1 MADAPVKLLRCHL
14 PGVGPAWGVVDGAD
28 VSVIAADTGTGGA
41 FLASLLQLPNPA
53 RALRT
58 GHAAGRLAWL
68 PLDALLAAPPDDAR
82 AHLLAPL
89 DRQEVWAAGVTYER
103 SRVARMDE
111 TQGAER
117 FYDLVYDAERPE
129 LFFKATPSRVAGPNA
144 PVRIR
149 ADATWNVPEPE
160 VAVLFSP
167 RLEVVGYTIGND
179 MSSRDIE
186 GQNPLYLPQAKVYRE
201 CCALGP
207 VIWLDDDPPEHRA
220 LKLTLMIERRGAVA
234 FAGETSTASMKRRF
248 AELGRWLARDNVFAS
263 GVFLLT
269 GTGLVPPND
278 FTLQAGDVVRI
289 TVPEIGTL
297 GNPVV
302 QQRG

>member
-1 MADAPVKLLRCHL
+1 MNAPPVKLVRCHL
-14 PGVGPAWGVVDGAD
+14 PGAGPAWGLVEGAEVRVVATEAGA
-28 VSVIAADTGTGGA
+28 GGA
-41 FLASLLQLPNPA
+41 FLASLVQLPNPA
-53 RALRT
+53 RALRAT
-58 GHAAGRLAWL
+58 GAGARLASL
-68 PLDALLAAPPDDAR
+68 PLEMLAVAPPDPGR
-82 AHLLAPL
+82 PHLLAPI

-111 TQGAER
+111 TKGAER

-149 ADATWNVPEPE
+149 GDATWNVPEPE
-160 VAVLFSP
+160 IAVLFSP
-167 RLEVVGYTIGND
+167 RLEIVGYTIGND

-186 GQNPLYLPQAKVYRE
+186 GQNPLYLPQAKVYRD

-207 VIWLDDDPPEHRA
+207 AIWLDEDAPEHRA
-220 LKLTLMIERRGAVA
+220 LRITLTIERAGATA

-248 AELGRWLARDNVFAS
+248 TELGAWLGRDNVFAS

-289 TVPEIGTL
+289 AVPEIGTL

-302 QQRG
+302 QTRA

>member
-68 PLDALLAAPPDDAR
+68 PLDALLTAPPDAAR

-149 ADATWNVPEPE
+149 RDSEWNVPEPE
-160 VAVLFSP
+160 VALLLSSSL
-167 RLEVVGYTIGND
+167 RIVGYTVGND
-179 MSSRDIE
+179 VSSRDIAGE
-186 GQNPLYLPQAKVYRE
+186 NPLYLPQAKLYAQS
-201 CCALGP
+201 CGLGP
-207 VIWLDDDPPEHRA
+207 VILLEPEPPDHRPFEVS
-220 LKLTLMIERRGAVA
+220 LVIERAGSAVYS
-234 FAGETSTASMKRRF
+234 GETSTGQMKRH
-248 AELGRWLARDNVFAS
+248 
-263 GVFLLT
+263 
-269 GTGLVPPND
+269 
-278 FTLQAGDVVRI
+278 
-289 TVPEIGTL
+289 
-297 GNPVV
+297 
-302 QQRG
+302 

>member
-1 MADAPVKLLRCHL
+1 MTEPPIKLLRCHL
-14 PGVGPAWGVVDGAD
+14 PGAGPAWGVVEGTD
-28 VSVIAADTGTGGA
+28 VRVVATEAATGGA
-41 FLASLLQLPNPA
+41 FLASLLQLANPA
-53 RALRT
+53 RALRS
-58 GHAAGRLAWL
+58 GHAGARLASL
-68 PLDALLAAPPDDAR
+68 PFAPLLAAAPDPAH
-82 AHLLAPL
+82 AHLLAPI

-111 TQGAER
+111 TKGAER

-149 ADATWNVPEPE
+149 GDAVWNVPEPE
-160 VAVLFSP
+160 IAVLFSP
-167 RLEVVGYTIGND
+167 RLEIVGYTIGND

-207 VIWLDDDPPEHRA
+207 VIWLDEEPPAHRA
-220 LKLTLMIERRGAVA
+220 LRITLTIERGGVVV
-234 FAGETSTASMKRRF
+234 FTGETSTASMRRRF
-248 AELGRWLARDNVFAS
+248 AELGDWLGRDNVFGS

-278 FTLQAGDVVRI
+278 FTLQAGDTVRI
-289 TVPEIGTL
+289 AVPEL
-297 GNPVV
+297 GYLENPVV

>member
-1 MADAPVKLLRCHL
+1 
-14 PGVGPAWGVVDGAD
+14 VDGAD
-28 VSVIAADTGTGGA
+28 VSVIATEAGTGGA
-41 FLASLLQLPNPA
+41 FLASLLQLPKPSL
-53 RALRT
+53 ALRT
-58 GHAAGRLAWL
+58 AHADTRLAWL
-68 PLDALLAAPPDDAR
+68 PLDALLAASPDDAR
-82 AHLLAPL
+82 PHLLAPL

-103 SRVARMDE
+103 SRAARMDE

-149 ADATWNVPEPE
+149 ADAAWSVPEPE

-207 VIWLDDDPPEHRA
+207 VIWLDDDAPEHRA
-220 LKLTLMIERRGAVA
+220 LKITMMIERRGAVA

-248 AELGRWLARDNVFAS
+248 AELGRWLGRDNVFGS

-278 FTLQAGDVVRI
+278 FTLKAGDVVRI

-302 QQRG
+302 QQRA

>member
-14 PGVGPAWGVVDGAD
+14 PGVGPAWGVVEGAD
-28 VSVIAADTGTGGA
+28 VSVIATEAAAGGA
-41 FLASLLQLPNPA
+41 FLASLLQLPHPA
-53 RALRT
+53 RTLRS
-58 GHAAGRLAWL
+58 GHAGTRLTWL
-68 PLDALLAAPPDDAR
+68 PLDSLLRASPDLAR
-82 AHLLAPL
+82 PHLLAPI
-89 DRQEVWAAGVTYER
+89 DHQEVWAAGVTYER

-111 TQGAER
+111 TKGAEH

-149 ADATWNVPEPE
+149 EDAVWNVPEPE

-167 RLEVVGYTIGND
+167 RLEIVGYTIGND

-207 VIWLDDDPPEHRA
+207 MVWLDDEPPEHRG
-220 LKLTLMIERRGAVA
+220 LKITMMIERRGAVA

-248 AELGRWLARDNVFAS
+248 TELGRWLGRDNVFAS

-278 FTLQAGDVVRI
+278 FTLKAGDVVRI
-289 TVPEIGTL
+289 TVPEIGAL
-297 GNPVV
+297 ANPVV

>member
-1 MADAPVKLLRCHL
+1 MADAPVRLLRCHL
-14 PGVGPAWGVVDGAD
+14 PGVGPAWGVVEGVD
-28 VSVIAADTGTGGA
+28 VSVIATEAATGGA

-53 RALRT
+53 RTLRG
-58 GHAAGRLAWL
+58 GHAGTRLAWL
-68 PLDALLAAPPDDAR
+68 PLDSLLRASPDLAR
-82 AHLLAPL
+82 PHLLAPI
-89 DRQEVWAAGVTYER
+89 DHQEVWAAGVTYER
-103 SRVARMDE
+103 SRIARMDE
-111 TQGAER
+111 TKGAER

-149 ADATWNVPEPE
+149 EDAVWNVPEPE

-186 GQNPLYLPQAKVYRE
+186 GENPLYLPQAKVYRE

-207 VIWLDDDPPEHRA
+207 VIWLDEDPPEHRA
-220 LKLTLMIERRGAVA
+220 LKITMLIERRGAVA

-248 AELGRWLARDNVFAS
+248 AELGRWLGRDNVFAS

-269 GTGLVPPND
+269 GAGLVPPND
-278 FTLQAGDVVRI
+278 FTLKAGDVVRI
-289 TVPEIGTL
+289 TVPEIGAL
-297 GNPVV
+297 ANPVV
-302 QQRG
+302 QGRG

>member
-1 MADAPVKLLRCHL
+1 M
-14 PGVGPAWGVVDGAD
+14 
-28 VSVIAADTGTGGA
+28 
-41 FLASLLQLPNPA
+41 
-53 RALRT
+53 
-58 GHAAGRLAWL
+58 
-68 PLDALLAAPPDDAR
+68 
-82 AHLLAPL
+82 
-89 DRQEVWAAGVTYER
+89 
-103 SRVARMDE
+103 
-111 TQGAER
+111 
-117 FYDLVYDAERPE
+117 
-129 LFFKATPSRVAGPNA
+129 
-144 PVRIR
+144 RIR

-220 LKLTLMIERRGAVA
+220 LRLALMIERRGAVA

-278 FTLQAGDVVRI
+278 FTLQDGDVVRI

>member
-1 MADAPVKLLRCHL
+1 M
-14 PGVGPAWGVVDGAD
+14 
-28 VSVIAADTGTGGA
+28 
-41 FLASLLQLPNPA
+41 
-53 RALRT
+53 
-58 GHAAGRLAWL
+58 
-68 PLDALLAAPPDDAR
+68 
-82 AHLLAPL
+82 
-89 DRQEVWAAGVTYER
+89 
-103 SRVARMDE
+103 
-111 TQGAER
+111 
-117 FYDLVYDAERPE
+117 
-129 LFFKATPSRVAGPNA
+129 
-144 PVRIR
+144 
-149 ADATWNVPEPE
+149 
-160 VAVLFSP
+160 
-167 RLEVVGYTIGND
+167 GYTIGND

-220 LKLTLMIERRGAVA
+220 LRLALMIERRGAVA